1 MTGQHISS
9 QKMHEHGLLEAELRR
24 ALEATSPIAFMRSAL
39 EGGEGAEPAWQALV
53 ATGSLHFAL
62 DAPDGGLGLDWNM
75 LAVAARELGRVLSP
89 TAFAGAAVA
98 LRLVAEGGNEASRKR
113 WLQPGLSGDARGCT
127 AIVEEEGAF
136 AEPATRLHS
145 GRLFGSKL
153 AVAGAAQAD
162 FAIVSC
168 TDERGGASLVLVD
181 LSQPSVTRGAPSTL
195 DPTRG
200 NASLTFDGAHAERLD
215 LAEGKLA
222 WSRDVLATLVAAE
235 QLGGAERCFEV
246 ALAYAK
252 ERRAFGRAIGSFQA
266 VKQKMVDMFRR
277 LQLARAHAAA
287 AAESLCAG
295 AAEERVA
302 AAAAARIS
310 ATDAFD
316 FAAQEAI
323 QIHGALG
330 ICWEHDCHL
339 FLRRA
344 RLLALEL
351 GPVPQWRRH
360 LIDYLPPK
368 AQISGDSRD
377 SAEQALY
384 RAEVSS
390 WLASHNF
397 EPGHDRLAHADFADP
412 KVMRAGR
419 EWQKKK
425 AAAGYAAIDWPA
437 NLGGGGRNP
446 IEREIYAQEER
457 RLDTPP
463 LNLFDIGLGMCGPT
477 LLRFAT
483 EAQKRRLIPTLVRGE
498 DIWCQLFSEPAAG
511 SDLAGIR
518 TRAHRQGDHWR
529 IEGQKVWTSY
539 AQYADWGLILARSD
553 PERPKHAGLTMFFV
567 DMQSPGITVRPL
579 RQLAGVAEFNEVF
592 FDRVL
597 IPDAQRLGEV
607 DGGWATAL
615 YTLMHERS
623 FSGLGIDVDALLA
636 IARARRINGRSAID
650 DPAVREYIADAWVAA
665 RGLDLLNSKALAH
678 LARGEV
684 PGPEFSV
691 GKLIA
696 GTINQEIAR
705 LVMDIGGPAALDAG
719 AIDIQQDWLMSARTR
734 LAGGSDEIMAI
745 ILAERILG
753 LPQEPRID
761 KGLAF
766 SAIR

>member
-1 MTGQHISS
+1 MMTGGHISS
-9 QKMHEHGLLEAELRR
+9 QKLHEHALLEAELRR
-24 ALEATSPIAFMRSAL
+24 ALEATSPIMLMRNAL
-39 EGGEGAEPAWQALV
+39 EGEGGAEPAWRAVV
-53 ATGSLHFAL
+53 ATGSLHFVL
-62 DAPDGGLGLDWNM
+62 DARDGGLGLDWTM
-75 LAVAARELGRVLSP
+75 LAVVARELGRVLSP

-98 LRLVAEGGNEASRKR
+98 LRLVAEGGNETVRNR
-113 WLQPGLSGDARGCT
+113 WLQLGMSGDARGCM
-127 AIVEEEGAF
+127 AIVEGEGAF
-136 AEPATRLHS
+136 TEPAARLHS
-145 GRLFGSKL
+145 DRLFGSKL
-153 AVAGAAQAD
+153 AVAGAEQAD

-168 TDERGGASLVLVD
+168 LDDGHARLVVVD
-181 LSQPSVTRGAPSTL
+181 LSQPGILYGPRSTL

-200 NASLTFDGAHAERLD
+200 NASLTFDGAHAEKLD
-215 LAEGKLA
+215 LAEEKLG

-235 QLGGAERCFEV
+235 QLGGAERCFEI

-266 VKQKMVDMFRR
+266 VKQKMVDMFQR
-277 LQLARAHAAA
+277 LQLARAHVSAAA
-287 AAESLCAG
+287 QSLCAG
-295 AAEERVA
+295 AAEEGV

-316 FAAQEAI
+316 FTAQEAI

-351 GPVPQWRRH
+351 GSALQWRRH
-360 LIDYLPPK
+360 LISSLPPK
-368 AQISGDSRD
+368 AQISDRHRD
-377 SAEQALY
+377 SAEHARY
-384 RAEVSS
+384 RAEVST
-390 WLASHNF
+390 WLASHHF
-397 EPGHDRLAHADFADP
+397 GPKHDRVAHADFADP
-412 KVMRAGR
+412 QVMRAGR

-437 NLGGGGRNP
+437 ELGGGGKNP

-457 RLDTPP
+457 RLATPP

-477 LLRFAT
+477 LIRFAT
-483 EAQKRRLIPTLVRGE
+483 DAQKRRLVPPLVRGE
-498 DIWCQLFSEPAAG
+498 EIWCQLFSEPAAG
-511 SDLAGIR
+511 SDLAGIG

-539 AQYADWGLILARSD
+539 AQYADWGLLLARSD

-567 DMQSPGITVRPL
+567 DMRSPGITVRPL

-592 FDRVL
+592 FDGVL
-597 IPDAQRLGEV
+597 IPDAQRLGEANK
-607 DGGWATAL
+607 GWATAL

-623 FSGLGIDVDALLA
+623 FSGVGVDVDALMT
-636 IARARRINGRSAID
+636 IARTRPMNGRPAID
-650 DPAVREYIADAWVAA
+650 DPAVSERCADAWVAA
-665 RGLDLLNSKALAH
+665 RGLDLLSSKAFAQ
-678 LARGEV
+678 LARGQE

-691 GKLIA
+691 GKLMA
-696 GTINQEIAR
+696 GTMNQAIAS
-705 LVMDIGGPAALDAG
+705 LMMDIGGPAMLDAG

-734 LAGGSDEIMAI
+734 LAGGSDEIMAV
-745 ILAERILG
+745 ILGERVLG

-766 SAIR
+766 SAIP